1 MTANRCRKHH
11 LPMADMN
18 LPVNDRLD
26 AIHRSR
32 KGQARRRPDVASFT
46 YRDRGRAPRWLP
58 PTRTRLPCRRL
69 VRRGGEWTGTRIID
83 QCGTQA
89 GRARADAFTRRSPTT
104 GDARPLNDLIE

>member
-26 AIHRSR
+26 GIHRLR
-32 KGQARRRPDVASFT
+32 KGQARRRPGVASFT

-58 PTRTRLPCRRL
+58 PARTGLPRRRRL
-69 VRRGGEWTGTRIID
+69 LALCHGPEVLD
-83 QCGTQA
+83 C
-89 GRARADAFTRRSPTT
+89 GRARADAFIRRSPTT
-104 GDARPLNDLIE
+104 GDAWPREGLIE